1 MVRGEREP
9 ENDHSQSDSPM
20 AADGDNH
27 ADDGDDEC
35 DQLNRTY
42 DREPDDD
49 MSNDNDD
56 AYREFNDHNRTT
68 GQSQNARYVM
78 QINSRSNTLSA
89 HTPIPTNRSKSPQW
103 AMTASNAISL

>member
-1 MVRGEREP
+1 
-9 ENDHSQSDSPM
+9 M

-27 ADDGDDEC
+27 AADGDDEC

-42 DREPDDD
+42 DREPD
-49 MSNDNDD
+49 

-68 GQSQNARYVM
+68 GKSQNARYVM

-89 HTPIPTNRSKSPQW
+89 HTPIPTNRSKSTQW

>member
-9 ENDHSQSDSPM
+9 ENDHSQSDAPM

-42 DREPDDD
+42 DREPD
-49 MSNDNDD
+49 

-78 QINSRSNTLSA
+78 QINSRSIRCR
-89 HTPIPTNRSKSPQW
+89 HTHQYRPTVPSHHNGR
-103 AMTASNAISL
+103 

>member
-1 MVRGEREP
+1 MTIVNAMRP
-9 ENDHSQSDSPM
+9 WLLTAITMPTM
-20 AADGDNH
+20 AMTNAINS
-27 ADDGDDEC
+27 
-35 DQLNRTY
+35 NRTY
-42 DREPDDD
+42 YREPDDD

-68 GQSQNARYVM
+68 GKSQNARYVM

>member
-1 MVRGEREP
+1 
-9 ENDHSQSDSPM
+9 M
-20 AADGDNH
+20 AADGDSH

-49 MSNDNDD
+49 MSDDNDD

>member
-1 MVRGEREP
+1 
-9 ENDHSQSDSPM
+9 M
-20 AADGDNH
+20 AADGDSH

-42 DREPDDD
+42 DREPGDD

-68 GQSQNARYVM
+68 GKSQNARYVM

-89 HTPIPTNRSKSPQW
+89 HTPIPTNRSKSTQW